1 MKKLTLFLAALS
13 MGVVLM
19 AQPGKMPVKPK
30 TTITPAPALKNIT
43 DSASYAIGLSVA
55 SFYKQQG
62 IKNIKSSLVTQAI
75 NDVMG
80 NKKTLFD
87 ETVAN
92 NVMNQYMS
100 QLQAQKAQPR
110 IDSGNAFLA
119 KNKLR
124 PGVKTTASGLQY
136 EVIQEGTGIKPTSLD
151 TFVCHYKG
159 SLLDGTVFD
168 ASANRGTPLE
178 MAVSNVIAGWQEGLS
193 LMGVGS
199 KFKLYIPYNLGYG
212 AFDYGPI
219 PGGSLL
225 IFEMELLDVKK
236 KQ

>member
-1 MKKLTLFLAALS
+1 MKKLTLFLTALIT
-13 MGVVLM
+13 GFVLM
-19 AQPGKMPVKPK
+19 AQPGKTPVKPK
-30 TTITPAPALKNIT
+30 TPATPAPLLKNIT

-62 IKNIKSSLVTQAI
+62 IKNIKSNLVTQAI

-80 NKKTLFD
+80 GKKTLFD

-100 QLQAQKAQPR
+100 QLQAEKSKPR
-110 IDSGNAFLA
+110 IDSGMAFLA
-119 KNKLR
+119 KNKLKA
-124 PGVKTTASGLQY
+124 GVITTASGLQY
-136 EVIQEGTGIKPTSLD
+136 EVIQEGTGIKPTTLD
-151 TFVCHYKG
+151 TFVCHYRG
-159 SLLDGTVFD
+159 TLLDGTVFD

-178 MAVSNVIAGWQEGLS
+178 MAVSNVIAGWQEGLT
-193 LMGVGS
+193 LMSVGS
-199 KFKLYIPYNLGYG
+199 KYKFYIPYNLAYG

>member
-1 MKKLTLFLAALS
+1 MKKTTLFLLSLTTAA
-13 MGVVLM
+13 VTM
-19 AQPGKMPVKPK
+19 AQPGKPVVKPA
-30 TTITPAPALKNIT
+30 APLLKNIT

-62 IKNIKSSLVTQAI
+62 IKNIKSNLVTQAI

-80 NKKTLFD
+80 GKKPIFD

-92 NVMNQYMS
+92 TVMNQYMMRI
-100 QLQAQKAQPR
+100 QQDKAKAQ

-136 EVIQEGTGIKPTSLD
+136 EVLVEGTGIKPSLVD
-151 TFVCHYKG
+151 TFVCNYKG
-159 SLLDGTVFD
+159 YLVNGTVFD
-168 ASANRGTPLE
+168 ATANRGVPLV
-178 MAVSNVIAGWQEGLS
+178 MALTDVINGWKEGLQ
-193 LMGVGS
+193 LMAVGS
-199 KFKLYIPYNLGYG
+199 KFNLYIPAELGYG
-212 AFDYGPI
+212 PYDNGPI